1 MKTKIAIVLSVM
13 FAAVPI
19 ATPKGAPSGMIFSV
33 SCFAADSCTVSG
45 SGLAANS
52 SYQLDVTDS
61 CSILNYSSAEN
72 TNSSGAFSTTFTAGE
87 SGGCNVT
94 GWTFTLSTI
103 GKRSTRVATRFV
115 NDVD

>member
-1 MKTKIAIVLSVM
+1 MKTKLAIVVSILFV
-13 FAAVPI
+13 AVPI
-19 ATPKGAPSGMIFSV
+19 ATPKGAPSGVTFSV
-33 SCFAADSCTVSG
+33 SCDAADSCKVSA

-61 CSILNYSSAEN
+61 CGILNYSSAQN

-87 SGGCNVT
+87 SAGCNVT

-103 GKRSTRVATRFV
+103 GKRSSRVATLFV
-115 NDVD
+115 NDVE